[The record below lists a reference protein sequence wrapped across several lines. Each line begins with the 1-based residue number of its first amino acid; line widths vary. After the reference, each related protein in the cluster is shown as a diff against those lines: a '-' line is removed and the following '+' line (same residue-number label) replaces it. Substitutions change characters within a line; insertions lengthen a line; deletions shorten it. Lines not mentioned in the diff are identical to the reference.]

1 MRTSAGST
9 WGTPSITES
18 EKPLRIAIV
27 SDWYL
32 PRQGGIELYLSELAA
47 RLNRA
52 GHDVEVLTPV
62 PGPAEVNGV
71 RVHRLCDPDRP
82 DGGYRFP
89 PPLHSANGRDFLYLL
104 DLLLAPHRPNAVQR
118 LRARLSEGAY
128 DVAHVHLGNTPFTYL
143 ATRACIELGHP
154 TVATFH
160 SVLARAERP
169 IAALAGR
176 LARTRNWAGRVH
188 LTAVSGRAAR
198 DRAVM
203 LGAAPF
209 HLLPNGLDTQ
219 FWDELGRGRVGS
231 RAEGR
236 RQTIELVSAM
246 RLHPRKRPDVLIDAV
261 AALTQNGSPVRLRI
275 AGDGPLRGPLQ
286 RRIDGLGLAGRVELC
301 GQLGRDGLA
310 QLLREADLFLM
321 PSLHESFGIAMLE
334 ARISGVPVLAM
345 RRSGASDFLKS
356 GEDSLLVDSDREF
369 LEALQR
375 FVADPALRS
384 RLDPGCAVPLTGY
397 SWDDVVAN
405 CTGAYAA
412 AIAMR
417 GPGQPIARST
427 RE

>member
-1 MRTSAGST
+1 MSAGST
-9 WGTPSITES
+9 WGTPSITEP

-71 RVHRLCDPDRP
+71 RVHRLCDHVRP

-89 PPLHSANGRDFLYLL
+89 PPLTASNGRDFLYLL
-104 DLLLAPHRPNAVQR
+104 DLLLGPRRSSALQR
-118 LRARLSEGAY
+118 LRARLREAGY

-143 ATRACIELGHP
+143 ATHACIALGQP

-160 SVLARAERP
+160 SVLGRPERP
-169 IAALAGR
+169 LAALAGR
-176 LARTRNWAGRVH
+176 VARTRNWAGRVH

-203 LGAAPF
+203 FGAAPF
-209 HLLPNGLDTQ
+209 HILPNGLDAQ
-219 FWDELGRGRVGS
+219 FWEAAGQARAASRVGT
-231 RAEGR
+231 
-236 RQTIELVSAM
+236 RQRTIELVSAM
-246 RLHPRKRPDVLIDAV
+246 RLHPRKRPQVLINAV
-261 AALTQNGSPVRLRI
+261 AALTRHGSPVRLRI
-275 AGDGPLRGPLQ
+275 AGDGPLRGALQ
-286 RRIDGLGLAGRVELC
+286 QRIDRLGLTGCVELC

-334 ARISGVPVLAM
+334 ARIAGVPVLAM
-345 RRSGASDFLKS
+345 RQSGASDFLKP
-356 GEDSLLVDSDREF
+356 GEDSLLVDDDHEF
-369 LEALQR
+369 ARALQR
-375 FVADPALRS
+375 FVKDPALRA
-384 RLDPGCAVPLTGY
+384 RLDLGGAAPLTGY
-397 SWDDVVAN
+397 AWDDVVAK

-412 AIAMR
+412 AIAML
-417 GPGQPIARST
+417 GPRQPIARST